1 MFQNILQNLSTAEGI
16 QNLVILIVVFLFSIS
31 FHEYAHG
38 RWAYRLGDD
47 TAQKQ
52 GRLTL
57 NPIAHIDPMGTLV
70 LIVSQRIGWAKPVPI
85 NPVLF
90 TRAKTMK
97 RGIVEVSLAGPL
109 SNFILSF
116 ISYFILNIIVITN
129 WIIVGVNGEAD
140 FVIKYIGDMKLIT
153 GYSLETNFIVNMF
166 IALFIRMFFL
176 NIFLGIFNLM
186 PIPPLDGF
194 KIFGSLLPDR
204 LYYKFMEYERYIGI
218 VFIFIIIFAGSV
230 FGKFLAI
237 IASPIFLII
246 SKPIEL
252 LFNFIARLL

>member
-16 QNLVILIVVFLFSIS
+16 QNLVILVVVFLFSIS
-31 FHEYAHG
+31 CHEYAHG

-57 NPIAHIDPMGTLV
+57 NPIAHLDPMGTLV

-97 RGIVEVSLAGPL
+97 RGIIEVSLAGPF

-116 ISYFILNIIVITN
+116 ISYFILNIINIVN
-129 WIIVGVNGEAD
+129 WAIVGNNGEMN
-140 FVIKYIGDMKLIT
+140 FVTEVFFDIFLMMF
-153 GYSLETNFIVNMF
+153 SLNV
-166 IALFIRMFFL
+166 
-176 NIFLGIFNLM
+176 FLGIFNLL

-204 LYYKFMEYERYIGI
+204 YYYKFMEYERYIGI
-218 VFIFIIIFAGSV
+218 FFIFIIIFAGSA
-230 FGKFLAI
+230 FGAVLSV
-237 IASPIFLII
+237 IASPVFFII
-246 SKPIEL
+246 KTPIDL
-252 LFNFIARLL
+252 LFGLIAGLL

>member
-1 MFQNILQNLSTAEGI
+1 MFQNIFESLSTAKGI
-16 QNLVILIVVFLFSIS
+16 QDLIILIVVFLFSIS

-57 NPIAHIDPMGTLV
+57 NPIAHLDPMGTLV
-70 LIVSQRIGWAKPVPI
+70 LIVSRRIGWAKPVPI

-97 RGIVEVSLAGPL
+97 RGIIEVSLAGPF

-116 ISYFILNIIVITN
+116 ISYFILNVIFVVN
-129 WIIVGVNGEAD
+129 FLAVGNTS
-140 FVIKYIGDMKLIT
+140 DM
-153 GYSLETNFIVNMF
+153 NFITSMF
-166 IALFIRMFFL
+166 YQLFLMMFSL
-176 NIFLGIFNLM
+176 NVFLGVFNLM

-218 VFIFIIIFAGSV
+218 VFIFIIIFAGGA
-230 FGKFLAI
+230 FGRFLQI
-237 IASPIFLII
+237 IASPVFMVITA
-246 SKPIEL
+246 PVDL
-252 LFNFIARLL
+252 LFNLISRAL